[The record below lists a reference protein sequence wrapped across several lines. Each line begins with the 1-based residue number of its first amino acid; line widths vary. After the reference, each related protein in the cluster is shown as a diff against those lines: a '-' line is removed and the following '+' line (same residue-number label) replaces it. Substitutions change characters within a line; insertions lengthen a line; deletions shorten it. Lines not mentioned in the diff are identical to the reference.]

1 VLNSEKPSRS
11 GVEHR
16 NHRARCGGPSTFSIR
31 RYNSPDDTEVL
42 RDLINRSLR
51 GLSGHLHS
59 KVAFDRHERHLRSD
73 AFALELDAMSF
84 WVVVDVGNS
93 VRGCGGWAA
102 DPSCTAARIRE
113 VFVDPDASRSNH
125 RRQVGRFRADLG
137 LIESIRCS
145 LLRVTR
151 IRHQRASID
160 GQPPIRADGTEF
172 LVGHACSFLGVRF
185 SN

>member
-1 VLNSEKPSRS
+1 MLNSEKPSRS

-113 VFVDPDASRSNH
+113 VFVDPDASRC
-125 RRQVGRFRADLG
+125 GAG
-137 LIESIRCS
+137 S
-145 LLRVTR
+145 LLVSEAIIDARLAGFELIWVSSSQYAVPFYESLGFVTN
-151 IRHQRASID
+151 
-160 GQPPIRADGTEF
+160 GPPSTDNLPSVVKCR
-172 LVGHACSFLGVRF
+172 GVV
-185 SN
+185 